1 MIERILVIG
10 CLLSGSCVG
19 CGRSSPPA
27 AAPETTEPQ
36 AKPAAE
42 DPANTPGRPQGKR
55 APCVQ
60 DQDCNGEA
68 SVSALHGRCIFES
81 GVCECNAGFVL
92 SPDGYCQ
99 PQAAAEESPESA
111 DMDMATMWKEF
122 ASAWNARDSVA
133 LARFNAAQGLLVLDN
148 PGAFVRLRSF
158 TNIAGFFA
166 EAGPYDG
173 NRVPQHQFSLS
184 YSPDAAPKVSC
195 ESDVLPQGVFLAETG
210 RAQVADRYKALTTYE
225 LADEKTIEKLRPV
238 VDQAKQVRGFAVYDL
253 KQSVGFL
260 FSTHGGRPTLVA
272 IDAVVP
278 CSA

>member
-1 MIERILVIG
+1 M
-10 CLLSGSCVG
+10 
-19 CGRSSPPA
+19 
-27 AAPETTEPQ
+27 
-36 AKPAAE
+36 
-42 DPANTPGRPQGKR
+42 
-55 APCVQ
+55 
-60 DQDCNGEA
+60 
-68 SVSALHGRCIFES
+68 SALHGRCIFES